1 MWTALGQVRTASGQ
15 VLTPPR
21 RLIIDV
27 VKQKS
32 KKHSRV
38 WFHEQIDKQARNQ
51 LCDSFCSNASA
62 RPAFRQ
68 LGRAMG
74 AGCSRRTR
82 GHLRTASGWER
93 LRPRPSVAERWALL
107 FRKARGLQFLCHLF
121 AYSGHALKFLYK
133 KHPPL
138 RDWRH
143 PPLE

>member
-1 MWTALGQVRTASGQ
+1 MLR
-15 VLTPPR
+15 
-21 RLIIDV
+21 
-27 VKQKS
+27 KNKN

-38 WFHEQIDKQARNQ
+38 LFQEQIDQQARKQ
-51 LCDSFCSNASA
+51 LFDSFCSNASA

-82 GHLRTASGWER
+82 GHLRTASGRER

-107 FRKARGLQFLCHLF
+107 IRKARGLQFLCHLF

-133 KHPPL
+133 KYKKYPPL